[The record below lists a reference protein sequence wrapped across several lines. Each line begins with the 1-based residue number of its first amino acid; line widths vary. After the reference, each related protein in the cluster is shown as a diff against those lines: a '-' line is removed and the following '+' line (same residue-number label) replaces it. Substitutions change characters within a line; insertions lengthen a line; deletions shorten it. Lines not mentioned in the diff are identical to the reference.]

1 MTALWHHV
9 NTSRHERS
17 SRRID
22 ENQKAINRLYINSSW
37 AKRICF
43 FYCVILST
51 WACTRPR
58 SADGYQSRQ
67 VDVSH
72 PERVAIVTG
81 TIETPKKKKEKMPI
95 DDSRSSSSLEIA
107 FHHRTAAKSDKV
119 LVFSKL
125 ISSAFVFPTIG
136 SWFIAIHQPS
146 NHIHQNHRCRKKTR
160 QKKNNSK
167 QVYLLSAKFHFSDGD
182 MGENAPQRLQ
192 TYKLIVNLNSLS
204 DLSVFSLRQARSDY
218 WR

>member
-81 TIETPKKKKEKMPI
+81 TIETPKKKKKKRKCPLMIHGLLVHLRLLSIIEPPPKATRFLCFRNWSHRRLFFPQSAH
-95 DDSRSSSSLEIA
+95 DSSSYTNQAI
-107 FHHRTAAKSDKV
+107 TYIKTIVAAKRPAKKK
-119 LVFSKL
+119 KL
-125 ISSAFVFPTIG
+125 LWAGISS
-136 SWFIAIHQPS
+136 
-146 NHIHQNHRCRKKTR
+146 
-160 QKKNNSK
+160 
-167 QVYLLSAKFHFSDGD
+167 
-182 MGENAPQRLQ
+182 
-192 TYKLIVNLNSLS
+192 
-204 DLSVFSLRQARSDY
+204 
-218 WR
+218 